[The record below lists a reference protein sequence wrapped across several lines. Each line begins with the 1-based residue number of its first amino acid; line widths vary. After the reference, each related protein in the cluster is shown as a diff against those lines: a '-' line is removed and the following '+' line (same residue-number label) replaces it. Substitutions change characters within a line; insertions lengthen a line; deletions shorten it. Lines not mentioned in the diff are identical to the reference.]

1 MFSDETLVWHW
12 QSTKI
17 IEHFIQLNTDKC
29 EMGDKGRPLSR
40 VVYSPVPLECVYCS
54 NCTILIPQ
62 ENYFVLWYKIRKGN
76 TFRV

>member
-1 MFSDETLVWHW
+1 
-12 QSTKI
+12 
-17 IEHFIQLNTDKC
+17 
-29 EMGDKGRPLSR
+29 MGDKGRPLSR